1 MITKLKHIASL
12 LLVVVFLSPSIV
24 KLGHHHD
31 HFRCKTPEVKHF
43 HEKHEKC
50 EVCKFEF
57 SVFSKDKV
65 DVPLQKEKPSDNFR
79 NNYQSL
85 NFPNHSQFSS
95 LLRAPPVMT
104 I

>member
-1 MITKLKHIASL
+1 MTKVKYIANC
-12 LLVVVFLSPSIV
+12 LLVLVFLAPTMF

-31 HFRCKTPEVKHF
+31 HFTCDAYDVVHF
-43 HEKHEKC
+43 HEQHEKC

-57 SVFSKDKV
+57 SVFSAYRNEIIFQKV
-65 DVPLQKEKPSDNFR
+65 KPCDHFR

-85 NFPNHSQFSS
+85 YFTNHSKFSF
-95 LLRAPPVMT
+95 LLRAPPVIT

>member
-1 MITKLKHIASL
+1 MITKLKYIVSFF
-12 LLVVVFLSPSIV
+12 LVLVFLAPTMV
-24 KLGHHHD
+24 KLGHHHE

-57 SVFSKDKV
+57 SVFSADKDDNTIHK
-65 DVPLQKEKPSDNFR
+65 KRPSDSFR

-85 NFPNHSQFSS
+85 NFTNHSQFSF
-95 LLRAPPVMT
+95 LLRAPPVIT